1 MHERSVN
8 FFDIAYDKAFRE
20 FLANY
25 DIPGVDIEIG
35 FRRGEIAGLTLSILF
50 QNVSSEEIMLR
61 FDSVARSVASDF
73 LFWDMDGNPI
83 EENTSFINR
92 GSSSNRLWEFDAFHP
107 ITAGGKWK
115 YELGVHMTDTG
126 LFLDIFNSFPLQ
138 FGQTYDVQ
146 YRYPFSKNKQDRR
159 SNRLRWT
166 VPAKREIYPKVRIR
180 ALLHPPEHYDRWQ
193 TNRRPPK

>member
-1 MHERSVN
+1 
-8 FFDIAYDKAFRE
+8 
-20 FLANY
+20 
-25 DIPGVDIEIG
+25 
-35 FRRGEIAGLTLSILF
+35 
-50 QNVSSEEIMLR
+50 MLR

-126 LFLDIFNSFPLQ
+126 VFLDIFNSFPLQ

-146 YRYPFSKNKQDRR
+146 YRYPFSKNKQNRR

-193 TNRRPPK
+193 TNKRLPQIGDTGYVARVDRHPGAPTVYLVELPSDSEGEKNLFVELSAEEIETVPPST